1 MIADA
6 TNDDHRTYPW
16 APAILVIRIAAAT
29 LSAVAIVAFQ
39 SEFLPFF
46 QPLLASD
53 QVFWPAIYYAYWIL
67 TVGVTIAVLIA
78 DPAVRRQSFPILIVC
93 SLTMALTL
101 LHPFDW
107 VAKNLVVTMMLLICI
122 TVLILGS
129 TPSLLLKLSA
139 TVTALTAVICCLD
152 ILFADGLTN
161 TPGRAAGLAI
171 NPNDAATGLFLA
183 AAATYRAVPK
193 RLQFSF
199 LLLVGGA
206 IFFTLSRSALLA
218 AIILVSGDGALSLW
232 QTIRNGGRPHL
243 GRAFSGRT
251 ILFALGLLIWSAAA
265 LFNNDRFAIA
275 ATDSFNG
282 IQTAID
288 AIGEAARSVRMAVQ
302 TPVGPG
308 SQTQSARTEAEIV
321 AIGKAAVKSEQER
334 NSVSA
339 RGLFMWRAFVTYGS
353 GPFFGRGLA
362 AAHEIAPH
370 NTFLMFAVAFGH
382 LGWLVPVALIG
393 LTFYRV
399 RDVNQLPLGLATIA
413 VMMISHDIL
422 FPSLILPIAVGI
434 AGNISSHST
443 AKACRCSFAAIRWV
457 VLTASIFFIVGC
469 GAIVAKFGD
478 YTTFRLNDR
487 IKAIEQIGSVFAAPI
502 PRLEF
507 SGVFRL
513 ADLASQDSVRRNL
526 FLLEDGKVLSDI
538 QAPSEAG
545 TALERGQYLVWR
557 RRALLFSTSDNS
569 DPRSNGRAYE
579 VRMPLSI
586 HPLILLVIGAVLIW
600 CVAIVPG
607 WGKLN
612 LMKE

>member
-1 MIADA
+1 MIVGA
-6 TNDDHRTYPW
+6 TNDDCRTYSR
-16 APAILVIRIAAAT
+16 ATAILLIRIAAAT

-46 QPLLASD
+46 QPLFASD
-53 QVFWPAIYYAYWIL
+53 RVVWPAIYYGYWIL
-67 TVGVTIAVLIA
+67 TVGVTIAILVA

-93 SLTMALTL
+93 LLTIALTL

-107 VAKNLVVTMMLLICI
+107 VAKNLVITMMLIICI

-139 TVTALTAVICCLD
+139 TVTALAAVICCLD

-183 AAATYRAVPK
+183 AAATYRVVPK
-193 RLQFSF
+193 RLQIPF

-206 IFFTLSRSALLA
+206 IFFTLSRSTLLA
-218 AIILVSGDGALSLW
+218 AIILVSVVGALSAW
-232 QTIRNGGRPHL
+232 QTIRNGGRPRL
-243 GRAFSGRT
+243 GRAFSGLS
-251 ILFALGLLIWSAAA
+251 ILFAIGLSIWSVVA
-265 LFNNDRFAIA
+265 LFNNDRFAVA
-275 ATDSFNG
+275 ATDSFDG
-282 IQTAID
+282 LQTAI
-288 AIGEAARSVRMAVQ
+288 AALQQAANSVRIAVQ
-302 TPVGPG
+302 APTVREAP
-308 SQTQSARTEAEIV
+308 TQSARVQAEIV
-321 AIGKAAVKSEQER
+321 AIGKATEQER
-334 NSVSA
+334 NSASA
-339 RGLFMWRAFVTYGS
+339 RGLFMWRSLVTYGS

-382 LGWLVPVALIG
+382 LGWLVPFALIG

-399 RDVNQLPLGLATIA
+399 RDVNQLPLGLATTA

-434 AGNISSHST
+434 AGNISKQGTVKVCHY
-443 AKACRCSFAAIRWV
+443 SFTAIRGV
-457 VLTASIFFIVGC
+457 VLAASILFIVGC
-469 GAIVAKFGD
+469 GAIIAKFGD

-487 IKAIEQIGSVFAAPI
+487 IKAIEQIGSVFGAPI
-502 PRLEF
+502 PRVEF
-507 SGVFRL
+507 AGVFRL
-513 ADLASQDSVRRNL
+513 ADLASQDSGGRNL
-526 FLLEDGKVLSDI
+526 FLLEDGKVLSDVE
-538 QAPSEAG
+538 APIG
-545 TALERGQYLVWR
+545 TATTLGSGQYSVWR
-557 RRALLFSTSDNS
+557 RRTLLFTTSDNS
-569 DPRSNGRAYE
+569 DPRSNGRVYE
-579 VRMPLSI
+579 VRMPVSI

-612 LMKE
+612 LIKE